1 MMTRA
6 SGTLA
11 VGLLALALG
20 GGRQRTRQ
28 GAIRAGTGGQSAGRP
43 QGQEGRPYRPLR
55 RAGGPDINGTWTG
68 ELTQIGTSTPYKFE
82 IAFTPKGME
91 TKYPDLNCAGKLTR
105 VGQSKS
111 YAFFVEVITQ
121 GISTRA
127 AAARTARI
135 TVARSAD
142 KLAVGLVRQREGKH
156 HRGVRHAVEE
166 VAPAARRGSGRPQHQ
181 AGRLH
186 LGEAEGAALERERIA
201 APEVHVPVFVDMRG
215 APRRRPHRAGRR
227 APRARSAPSR

>member
-6 SGTLA
+6 SGTFA
-11 VGLLALALG
+11 VGLVALVLAGVASAPARAQFAPEPEASPPGEPKEKKG
-20 GGRQRTRQ
+20 GPATPAPSRG
-28 GAIRAGTGGQSAGRP
+28 
-43 QGQEGRPYRPLR
+43 
-55 RAGGPDINGTWTG
+55 GGPDINGTWTG

-121 GISTRA
+121 GSFDKGGRCPDGT
-127 AAARTARI
+127 I

-142 KLAVGLVRQREGKH
+142 KLAVGWFGSVKENTI
-156 HRGVRHAVEE
+156 
-166 VAPAARRGSGRPQHQ
+166 VAFGTLSKK
-181 AGRLH
+181 
-186 LGEAEGAALERERIA
+186 
-201 APEVHVPVFVDMRG
+201 
-215 APRRRPHRAGRR
+215 
-227 APRARSAPSR
+227 